1 MFLMNIIFMGT
12 PDFAVPTLDGII
24 NSAHKIIAVVTQP
37 DRPKGRGREIL
48 PSPVKLAVS
57 EANLV
62 VAEANKIDV
71 LQPEK
76 VREKDFIEKLKKY
89 KPDCIVVVAFG
100 QILPKE
106 ILNLPRYGCI
116 NLHASLL
123 PKYRGAAPIN
133 WALIKGETKTGVTS
147 MFMDE
152 GMDTGDILI
161 QREVEIGENDNAGA
175 LHDRLSKI
183 GGDVIL
189 ETLDG
194 LEKRTIKRI
203 KQDSSIATYAPK
215 LKKEDC
221 LIEWSIG
228 AKEIV
233 HRIRG
238 LTHAPG
244 AYTSYNGKRL
254 KITEADYKIQDSR
267 FKIQDLKLATCNLQL
282 AACKNGEIFE
292 VNRNGIKVICG
303 NGLVII
309 KNLQLEGK
317 RVMGVG
323 EFISGHNIKAGEI
336 LGGMNESAG
345 EN

>member
-1 MFLMNIIFMGT
+1 MNIIFMGT
-12 PDFAVPTLDGII
+12 PDFAVSTLEGII
-24 NSAHKIIAVVTQP
+24 NSNHKIIAVVTQP

-62 VAEANKIDV
+62 VAEANKIEV

-76 VREKDFIEKLKKY
+76 VKEPDFIKKLWEY
-89 KPDCIVVVAFG
+89 NPDCIVVVAFG
-100 QILPKE
+100 QILPKD

-133 WALIKGETKTGVTS
+133 WALINGETKTGVTS

-161 QREVEIGENDNAGA
+161 QREMQIKEDDNAGTI
-175 LHDRLSKI
+175 HNELSRMGSNI
-183 GGDVIL
+183 IL

-194 LEKRTIKRI
+194 IEKGTISRI
-203 KQDSSIATYAPK
+203 KQDAAIATYAPK
-215 LKKEDC
+215 IKKEDC
-221 LIEWSIG
+221 LIDWSIG

-233 HRIRG
+233 NRIRG
-238 LTHAPG
+238 LTPAPG

-254 KITEADYKIQDSR
+254 KIIEAVIPPRPPLEKGGWG
-267 FKIQDLKLATCNLQL
+267 DLK
-282 AACKNGEIFE
+282 KGEVFE

-323 EFISGHNIKAGEI
+323 EFISGHNIKTGEMF
-336 LGGMNESAG
+336 GQNKA
-345 EN
+345 

>member
-1 MFLMNIIFMGT
+1 MNIIFMGT
-12 PDFAVPTLDGII
+12 PDFAVSTLEGII
-24 NSAHKIIAVVTQP
+24 NSNHKIIAVVTQP

-48 PSPVKLAVS
+48 PSPVK
-57 EANLV
+57 V

-76 VREKDFIEKLKKY
+76 VKEPDFIKKISEY
-89 KPDCIVVVAFG
+89 NPDCIVVVAFG
-100 QILPKE
+100 QILPKD

-123 PKYRGAAPIN
+123 PKYRGSAPIN
-133 WALIKGETKTGVTS
+133 WALIKGEKKTGVTS

-161 QREVEIGENDNAGA
+161 QREIEIKEDDNAGTI
-175 LHDRLSKI
+175 HDKLSQMGSDI
-183 GGDVIL
+183 IL

-194 LEKRTIKRI
+194 IEKETISRI
-203 KQDSSIATYAPK
+203 KQDASIATYAPK

-221 LIEWSIG
+221 LIDWSIG

-233 HRIRG
+233 DRIRG
-238 LTHAPG
+238 LTPAPG
-244 AYTSYNGKRL
+244 AYTSYNGKRF
-254 KITEADYKIQDSR
+254 KITNADYKIQDSR
-267 FKIQDLKLATCNLQL
+267 FKIQDLKLA
-282 AACKNGEIFE
+282 ACKNGEVFE
-292 VNRNGIKVICG
+292 VNRNGIKVICS
-303 NGLVII
+303 NGVVII
-309 KNLQLEGK
+309 KNLQPEGK
-317 RVMGVG
+317 RVMSAG
-323 EFISGHNIKAGEI
+323 EFISGHAIRAGEI

>member
-1 MFLMNIIFMGT
+1 MNIIFMGT
-12 PDFAVPTLDGII
+12 PDFAVSTLEGII
-24 NSAHKIIAVVTQP
+24 NSNHKIIAVVTQP

-48 PSPVKLAVS
+48 PSPVKLAIS
-57 EANLV
+57 RSPEQSEGEANLV
-62 VAEANKIDV
+62 VAEANKIEV

-76 VREKDFIEKLKKY
+76 VKEPDFIKKIKEY
-89 KPDCIVVVAFG
+89 NPDCIVVVAFG

-106 ILNLPRYGCI
+106 ILSLPRYGCI

-133 WALIKGETKTGVTS
+133 WVLINGETKTGVTS

-161 QREVEIGENDNAGA
+161 QREIEIKEVDNSGT
-175 LHDRLSKI
+175 LHDKLSRMGSDI
-183 GGDVIL
+183 IL

-194 LEKRTIKRI
+194 IEKGTISRT
-203 KQDSSIATYAPK
+203 KQDASIATYAPK

-221 LIEWSIG
+221 LIDWKLD

-233 HRIRG
+233 NRIRG
-238 LTHAPG
+238 LTPAPV

-254 KITEADYKIQDSR
+254 KITNADYRMQDAR
-267 FKIQDLKLATCNLQL
+267 YKMQDLKGKTCNLQL
-282 AACKNGEIFE
+282 ETYKKGEVFE

-309 KNLQLEGK
+309 KNLQPEGK

-336 LGGMNESAG
+336 LG
-345 EN
+345 

>member
-1 MFLMNIIFMGT
+1 MNVIFMGT
-12 PDFAVPTLDGII
+12 PDFAVSTLEGLIKS
-24 NSAHKIIAVVTQP
+24 NHKIIAVVTRP

-48 PSPVKLAVS
+48 PSPVK
-57 EANLV
+57 V
-62 VAEANKIDV
+62 VAEDNKIEV

-76 VREKDFIEKLKKY
+76 VREPDFVKKLREY
-89 KPDCIVVVAFG
+89 RPDCIVVVAFG
-100 QILPKE
+100 QILPKD
-106 ILNLPRYGCI
+106 ILSLPRYGCI
-116 NLHASLL
+116 NLHASIL

-133 WALIKGETKTGVTS
+133 WALINGETKTGVTS
-147 MFMDE
+147 MLMNE

-161 QREVEIGENDNAGA
+161 QREVEITEGDSAGT
-175 LHDRLSKI
+175 LHDRLSEI
-183 GGDVIL
+183 GSEVIL

-194 LEKRTIKRI
+194 LEKGTVKRV
-203 KQDSSIATYAPK
+203 KQNESSATYAQK
-215 LKKEDC
+215 IKKEDC
-221 LIEWSIG
+221 LINWDED
-228 AKEIV
+228 AKKIV
-233 HRIRG
+233 NRIRG
-238 LTHAPG
+238 LTPAPG

-254 KITEADYKIQDSR
+254 KIIEAVNPPRPPLQKGGWG
-267 FKIQDLKLATCNLQL
+267 DLK
-282 AACKNGEIFE
+282 KGEVFE

-309 KNLQLEGK
+309 KNLQPEGK

>member
-12 PDFAVPTLDGII
+12 PDFAVPTLEGLI
-24 NSAHKIIAVVTQP
+24 NSNHKIIAVVTQP

-62 VAEANKIDV
+62 VAETNKIDV

-76 VREKDFIEKLKKY
+76 VREPDFIKKIKEY
-89 KPDCIVVVAFG
+89 NPDCIVVVAFG
-100 QILPKE
+100 HILPKD

-133 WALIKGETKTGVTS
+133 WALINGETKTGVTS

-161 QREVEIGENDNAGA
+161 QREIKIKEDDNAGTI
-175 LHDRLSKI
+175 HDKLSQMGSDI
-183 GGDVIL
+183 IL

-194 LEKRTIKRI
+194 LEKRAIKRI
-203 KQDSSIATYAPK
+203 KQDASIATYAPK

-221 LIEWSIG
+221 LIDWSIG

-233 HRIRG
+233 NRIRG
-238 LTHAPG
+238 LTPAPG

-254 KITEADYKIQDSR
+254 KITKTDYKIQDSR

-282 AACKNGEIFE
+282 AACKNGEVFE
-292 VNRNGIKVICG
+292 VNRNGIKVICS
-303 NGLVII
+303 NGLIVI
-309 KNLQLEGK
+309 KALQPEGK

-336 LGGMNESAG
+336 FGGINGESVR
-345 EN
+345 

>member
-1 MFLMNIIFMGT
+1 MKIIFMGT
-12 PDFAVPTLDGII
+12 PEFAVPTLEGII

-48 PSPVKLAVS
+48 PSPVKV
-57 EANLV
+57 E
-62 VAEANKIDV
+62 AEAHKIVV

-76 VREKDFIEKLKKY
+76 VREPEFIKKLKEKEY
-89 KPDCIVVVAFG
+89 NPDCIVVVAFG

-133 WALIKGETKTGVTS
+133 WAIINGEKKTGVTS

-161 QREVEIGENDNAGA
+161 QREVEIGENDNAGP

-183 GGDVIL
+183 GSDVIL

-194 LEKRTIKRI
+194 LEKGTIKRI
-203 KQDSSIATYAPK
+203 KQDASSATYAPK
-215 LKKEDC
+215 IKKEDC
-221 LIEWSIG
+221 LIDWSIG

-233 HRIRG
+233 NKIRG
-238 LTHAPG
+238 LTPVPG
-244 AYTSYNGKRL
+244 AYTYYNGKRL
-254 KITEADYKIQDSR
+254 KITDAVIPPRPPLEKGGWR
-267 FKIQDLKLATCNLQL
+267 DLKS
-282 AACKNGEIFE
+282 GEVFE
-292 VNRNGIKVICG
+292 VNRNGIKVICS
-303 NGLVII
+303 NGLVVI
-309 KNLQLEGK
+309 KELQPEGK

-323 EFISGHNIKAGEI
+323 EFISGHAIRAGEI
-336 LGGMNESAG
+336 LGG
-345 EN
+345 